1 MPPIATADDGTAI
14 AWEERGTGVPLLLIA
29 GQATGARGWGRFADR
44 LARDFRVLRFDH
56 RGIDASAEADPAA
69 YSTRLFAAD
78 ALAVLDAAGVSAAHV
93 LGHSMGGRVAQW
105 LAAEEPGR
113 VRRLVLV
120 ATTAGDRSAGHA
132 PGDPAGASG
141 DAAAAS
147 GDPAGASGDPAAA
160 SHDPA
165 GASRDPAAASRRAA
179 IADLLSGDR
188 TRMVPLFF
196 DPAWAAAHPEE
207 VDRFFTRT
215 ASRPAL
221 RGHFAASRDHD
232 GTPLLARIR
241 ADTLVIH
248 GTRDP
253 LTPIA
258 HARLLAERIPRARLA
273 ELPAGHGLHLD
284 TPEVIELVRGFLL
297 PAGQRGG
304 V

>member
-132 PGDPAGASG
+132 PGDPAAASREP
-141 DAAAAS
+141 ASAS
-147 GDPAGASGDPAAA
+147 GDPAG
-160 SHDPA
+160 
-165 GASRDPAAASRRAA
+165 ASRRAA

-284 TPEVIELVRGFLL
+284 TPEVLELVRGFLL

>member
-132 PGDPAGASG
+132 PGD
-141 DAAAAS
+141 AAAAS
-147 GDPAGASGDPAAA
+147 GDAAGASR
-160 SHDPA
+160 DPA
-165 GASRDPAAASRRAA
+165 GASLDPAAASRRAA

-258 HARLLAERIPRARLA
+258 HARLLAEHIPRARLA

-284 TPEVIELVRGFLL
+284 TPEVLELVRGFLL

-304 V
+304 A